1 MYDIISWD
9 PRGVGNL
16 TVSVQPSCVLMRFVS
31 RFSLSKYLSPGEVY
45 CFHSAAERA
54 AFFNG
59 TIELTGIL
67 ETGNFTDPDDVSTF
81 LAQAPIMQQKY
92 EELGK
97 KCLDSP
103 GGKYLQYL
111 GTPATVRDMV
121 SLANAI
127 EGPDALINYYGISG
141 GTIIGDWFVNSE

>member
-1 MYDIISWD
+1 MNHDTQNGTYRIFH
-9 PRGVGNL
+9 
-16 TVSVQPSCVLMRFVS
+16 C
-31 RFSLSKYLSPGEVY
+31 SPGEIFCLDNLEEY
-45 CFHSAAERA
+45 NM
-54 AFFNG
+54 FFNG
-59 TIELTGIL
+59 TIELTGIE
-67 ETGNFTDPDDVSTF
+67 ETGNFTDPADVSAL
-81 LAQAPIMQQKY
+81 LAQASIMQQKY